1 MAKLDNAEYGR
12 RVMATPA
19 QLAAAAKRD
28 AAMAARNPAA
38 VVSKPSATPQVVT
51 QPKKNPKD
59 IKAVTL
65 PMPINQTP
73 GPVVPGPVTPGPVT
87 PPPPKVD
94 TGDGIRIASQ
104 YGISEALLNDPIYGA
119 ELSAVYALF
128 KAERIGEALE
138 ALFRTSYYKNLTG
151 GVAQRRKD
159 KVERPGV
166 YANDLDAYKS
176 TQRRRLVGLKI
187 NAPDLDNILQD
198 AYDRGLTDNQ
208 IDDLLKFSSKVTGFG
223 GETLGDVN
231 ALKSFANAFGVGSLL
246 NQTYWDSKSRSLFS
260 GETTDI
266 DIQEEIKTLAAS
278 AFPAYAPGIMKGV
291 SLAVQAS
298 NVVTTVANL
307 LERDPD
313 TVTFDDPIV
322 KRIMN
327 WTNPT
332 TGKQEVM
339 PQYLVEKETKST
351 EDWLFTNN
359 ARNSIDSLTS
369 RVFSDMGII

>member
-1 MAKLDNAEYGR
+1 
-12 RVMATPA
+12 VT
-19 QLAAAAKRD
+19 
-28 AAMAARNPAA
+28 
-38 VVSKPSATPQVVT
+38 KPIV
-51 QPKKNPKD
+51 
-59 IKAVTL
+59 
-65 PMPINQTP
+65 PITETP
-73 GPVVPGPVTPGPVT
+73 GPLVPGPVT
-87 PPPPKVD
+87 PPPVVPPNTN
-94 TGDGIRIASQ
+94 TGEGIRIANQ
-104 YGISEALLNDPIYGA
+104 YGISEALLNDPVYGA
-119 ELSAVYALF
+119 ELSQVYALL
-128 KAERIGEALE
+128 KAENIGGALE
-138 ALFRTSYYKNLTG
+138 ALFKTSYYKNLSG
-151 GVAQRRKD
+151 GVAQRKND
-159 KVERPGV
+159 KMNRPGV
-166 YANDLDAYKS
+166 YANDLDAYKG

-187 NAPDLDNILQD
+187 NTADLDSILTD

-231 ALKSFANAFGVGSLL
+231 ALKSFANAYGVGSLL
-246 NQTYWDSKSRSLFS
+246 NQTYWDAKSKSLFA

-266 DIQEEIKTLAAS
+266 DIQEEIKTLSAS

-298 NVVTTVANL
+298 NVTTTVANL
-307 LERDPD
+307 LERDVD
-313 TVTFDDPIV
+313 TVTFDDPLV

-332 TGKQEVM
+332 TGKQEIM

>member
-38 VVSKPSATPQVVT
+38 PKPPAKPAPAKPAPAKPEPFKPV
-51 QPKKNPKD
+51 PK
-59 IKAVTL
+59 
-65 PMPINQTP
+65 PIVPITET
-73 GPVVPGPVTPGPVT
+73 PGPVTPGPVT

-94 TGDGIRIASQ
+94 TGNGIRLASQ

-128 KAERIGEALE
+128 KAERTGEALE

-187 NAPDLDNILQD
+187 NAADLDSILTD

-208 IDDLLKFSSKVTGFG
+208 IDNLLTFSNKVVGFG

-231 ALKSFANAFGVGSLL
+231 SLKSFANAYGVGSLL
-246 NQTYWDSKSRSLFS
+246 NQTYWDAKSKLLFS

-266 DIQEEIKTLAAS
+266 DIQEEIKTLSAS

-291 SLAVQAS
+291 SLTAQAS
-298 NVVTTVANL
+298 NIITTVANL
-307 LERDPD
+307 LELDPD
-313 TVTFDDPIV
+313 TVTFDNALV
-322 KRIMN
+322 KRFTN

-332 TGKQEVM
+332 TGKQEIM

-359 ARNSIDSLTS
+359 ARNTIDPLAL
-369 RVFSDMGII
+369 RVFSDMGIV

>member
-38 VVSKPSATPQVVT
+38 PQPPAKPAPAKPAPSKPEPLKPVR
-51 QPKKNPKD
+51 K
-59 IKAVTL
+59 
-65 PMPINQTP
+65 PIVPITETP
-73 GPVVPGPVTPGPVT
+73 GPVVPGPVT

-94 TGDGIRIASQ
+94 TGNGIRLASQ

-128 KAERIGEALE
+128 KAERTGEALE

-166 YANDLDAYKS
+166 YANDLDAYKG

-187 NAPDLDNILQD
+187 NASDLDSILQD

-231 ALKSFANAFGVGSLL
+231 ALKTFANAFGVGSLL

-298 NVVTTVANL
+298 NVITTVANL

>member
-1 MAKLDNAEYGR
+1 
-12 RVMATPA
+12 MATPA

-38 VVSKPSATPQVVT
+38 APPPPPPVKQKSKPK
-51 QPKKNPKD
+51 PKPETK
-59 IKAVTL
+59 
-65 PMPINQTP
+65 TP
-73 GPVVPGPVTPGPVT
+73 GPVKPGPVTPGPVT
-87 PPPPKVD
+87 PGPVTPTPVNVD
-94 TGDGIRIASQ
+94 TGNGIRIASQ
-104 YGISEALLNDPIYGA
+104 YGISEALLNDPVYGA
-119 ELSAVYALF
+119 ELSAVYALL

-138 ALFRTSYYKNLTG
+138 ALFKTSYYKNLNG
-151 GVAQRRKD
+151 AVAQRRKD

-166 YANDLDAYKS
+166 YANELDSYKS

-187 NAPDLDNILQD
+187 SASDLDGILAD

-208 IDDLLKFSSKVTGFG
+208 IDDLLKFSSKVVGFG

-231 ALKSFANAFGVGSLL
+231 SLKGFANAFGVGSLL
-246 NQTYWDSKSRSLFS
+246 SPAYWDNKSRSLFA

-266 DIQEEIKTLAAS
+266 DIQEEIKTLSAS
-278 AFPAYAPGIMKGV
+278 AFPAYAAGIMKGV
-291 SLAVQAS
+291 PLNALAS
-298 NVVTTVANL
+298 NVITTVANL

>member
-1 MAKLDNAEYGR
+1 MRLP
-12 RVMATPA
+12 VLPPA
-19 QLAAAAKRD
+19 ACQEGAAAA
-28 AAMAARNPAA
+28 PA
-38 VVSKPSATPQVVT
+38 KPAPLKPVT
-51 QPKKNPKD
+51 K
-59 IKAVTL
+59 
-65 PMPINQTP
+65 PIVPITETP
-73 GPVVPGPVTPGPVT
+73 GPLVPGPVT
-87 PPPPKVD
+87 PPPVVPPNTN
-94 TGDGIRIASQ
+94 TGEGIRIANQ
-104 YGISEALLNDPIYGA
+104 YGISEALLNDPVYGA
-119 ELSAVYALF
+119 ELSQVYALL
-128 KAERIGEALE
+128 KAENIGGALE
-138 ALFRTSYYKNLTG
+138 ALFKTSYYKNLSG
-151 GVAQRRKD
+151 GVAQRKND
-159 KVERPGV
+159 KMNRPGV
-166 YANDLDAYKS
+166 YANDLDAYKG

-187 NAPDLDNILQD
+187 NTADLDSILTD

-231 ALKSFANAFGVGSLL
+231 ALKSFANAYGVGSLL
-246 NQTYWDSKSRSLFS
+246 NQTYWDAKSKSLFA

-266 DIQEEIKTLAAS
+266 DIQEEIKTLSAS

-298 NVVTTVANL
+298 NVTTTVANL
-307 LERDPD
+307 LERDVD
-313 TVTFDDPIV
+313 TVTFDDPLV

-332 TGKQEVM
+332 TGKQEIM